1 MKITE
6 ITHTKITLDP
16 HNEKLYNS
24 THMTEQ
30 NNAKPVVYLDM
41 DGVIADFF
49 GGVERLYGVDH
60 WKQLTSDKTKDLRQ
74 DVIDRISGTD
84 FFAHIPKFN
93 TADTLIEMIKKFTN
107 GRYSILTS
115 PLRGDTENSGYYKK
129 VWIGKHIV
137 KPDNIIVTGVKET
150 YAVKNGVRNI
160 LIDDRP
166 INIDKWQSKGGYGIL
181 YQANKHALS
190 KVSQA
195 LEQYNQKQKQ
205 KQKEKVPVEDAAGV
219 GIITKQ
225 NTTQDVKPGEI
236 RRQARKLKLV

>member
-6 ITHTKITLDP
+6 ILSNQKISVD
-16 HNEKLYNS
+16 LYNKQLYNK
-24 THMTEQ
+24 HMTEQ
-30 NNAKPVVYLDM
+30 SNVKPIVYLDM

-74 DVIDRISGTD
+74 DVIDRIAGTD
-84 FFAHIPKFN
+84 FFAHLPKFSS
-93 TADTLIEMIKKFTN
+93 ADTLIEMIKKFT
-107 GRYSILTS
+107 GGQYSILTS

-137 KPDNIIVTGVKET
+137 KPDDIIVTGRKES
-150 YAVKNGVRNI
+150 YAVKNSVPNI

-181 YQANKHALS
+181 YQANKHPLS
-190 KVSQA
+190 KITQA
-195 LEQYNQKQKQ
+195 LEQYSQKTKS
-205 KQKEKVPVEDAAGV
+205 KEKVPVEDAAGV

-225 NTTQDVKPGEI
+225 NTTRDVKPGEI
-236 RRQARKLKLV
+236 RRQAKKLKLV

>member
-6 ITHTKITLDP
+6 ILSNQKISVD
-16 HNEKLYNS
+16 LYNKQLYNK
-24 THMTEQ
+24 HMTEQ
-30 NNAKPVVYLDM
+30 SNVKPIVYLDM

-74 DVIDRISGTD
+74 DVIDRIAGTD
-84 FFAHIPKFN
+84 FFAHLPKFSS
-93 TADTLIEMIKKFTN
+93 ADTLIEMIKKFT
-107 GRYSILTS
+107 GGQYSILTS

-137 KPDNIIVTGVKET
+137 KPDEIIVTGRKET
-150 YAVKNGVRNI
+150 YATKNGVPNI

-166 INIDKWQSKGGYGIL
+166 INIEKWQSKGGYGIL
-181 YQANKHALS
+181 YQANKHPLS

-205 KQKEKVPVEDAAGV
+205 KEPVEDAAGV

-225 NTTQDVKPGEI
+225 NTTKDVKPGEI

>member
-6 ITHTKITLDP
+6 ILSNQKISVD
-16 HNEKLYNS
+16 LYNKQLYNK
-24 THMTEQ
+24 HMTEQ
-30 NNAKPVVYLDM
+30 SNVKPIVYLDM

-74 DVIDRISGTD
+74 DVIDRIAGTD
-84 FFAHIPKFN
+84 FFAHLPKFSS
-93 TADTLIEMIKKFTN
+93 ADALIEMIKKFT
-107 GRYSILTS
+107 GGQYSILTS

-137 KPDNIIVTGVKET
+137 KPDDIIVTGRKES
-150 YAVKNGVRNI
+150 YAVKNGVSNI

-181 YQANKHALS
+181 YQANKHPLS
-190 KVSQA
+190 KITQA
-195 LEQYNQKQKQ
+195 LEQYSQKNKIQ
-205 KQKEKVPVEDAAGV
+205 
-219 GIITKQ
+219 
-225 NTTQDVKPGEI
+225 
-236 RRQARKLKLV
+236 RKSACGRCSRCRNYYQTEHHSRC

>member
-6 ITHTKITLDP
+6 ILSNQKISVD
-16 HNEKLYNS
+16 LYNKQLYNK
-24 THMTEQ
+24 HMTEQ
-30 NNAKPVVYLDM
+30 SNVKPIVYLDM

-74 DVIDRISGTD
+74 DVIDRIAGTD
-84 FFAHIPKFN
+84 FFAHLPKFSS
-93 TADTLIEMIKKFTN
+93 ADTLIEMIKKFT
-107 GRYSILTS
+107 GGQYSILTS

-137 KPDNIIVTGVKET
+137 KPDDIIVTGRKES
-150 YAVKNGVRNI
+150 YAVKNSVPNI

-166 INIDKWQSKGGYGIL
+166 INIEKWQSKGGYGIL
-181 YQANKHALS
+181 YQANKHPLS

-195 LEQYNQKQKQ
+195 LEQYNQKQ

-225 NTTQDVKPGEI
+225 NTTRDVKPGEI

>member
-6 ITHTKITLDP
+6 ILSNQKISVD
-16 HNEKLYNS
+16 LYNKQLYNK
-24 THMTEQ
+24 HMTEQ
-30 NNAKPVVYLDM
+30 SNVKPIVYLDM

-74 DVIDRISGTD
+74 DVIDRIAGTD
-84 FFAHIPKFN
+84 FFAHLPKFSS
-93 TADTLIEMIKKFTN
+93 ADTLIEMIKKFT
-107 GRYSILTS
+107 GGQYSILTS

-129 VWIGKHIV
+129 VWIGKNIV
-137 KPDNIIVTGVKET
+137 KPDEIIVTGVKET
-150 YAVKNGVRNI
+150 YATKNGVPNI

-166 INIDKWQSKGGYGIL
+166 INIEKWQSKGGYGIL
-181 YQANKHALS
+181 YQANKHPLS

-195 LEQYNQKQKQ
+195 LEQYNQKQ

-225 NTTQDVKPGEI
+225 NTTRDVKPGEI

>member
-6 ITHTKITLDP
+6 ILSNQKISVD
-16 HNEKLYNS
+16 LYNKQLYNK
-24 THMTEQ
+24 HMTEQ
-30 NNAKPVVYLDM
+30 SNVKPIVYLDM

-74 DVIDRISGTD
+74 DVIDRIAGTD
-84 FFAHIPKFN
+84 FFAHLPKFSS
-93 TADTLIEMIKKFTN
+93 ADTLIEMIKKFT
-107 GRYSILTS
+107 GGQYSILTS

-129 VWIGKHIV
+129 VWIGKNIV
-137 KPDNIIVTGVKET
+137 KPDEIIVTGRKET
-150 YAVKNGVRNI
+150 YATKNGVPNI

-166 INIDKWQSKGGYGIL
+166 INIEKWQSKGGYGIL
-181 YQANKHALS
+181 YQANKHPLS

-205 KQKEKVPVEDAAGV
+205 KEKEPVEDAAGV

-225 NTTQDVKPGEI
+225 NTTKDVKPGEI

>member
-6 ITHTKITLDP
+6 ILSNQKISVD
-16 HNEKLYNS
+16 LYNKQLYNK
-24 THMTEQ
+24 HMTEQ
-30 NNAKPVVYLDM
+30 SNVKPIVYLDM

-74 DVIDRISGTD
+74 DVIDRIAGTD
-84 FFAHIPKFN
+84 FFAHLPKFS
-93 TADTLIEMIKKFTN
+93 TADTLIEMIKKFT
-107 GRYSILTS
+107 GGQYSILTS

-129 VWIGKHIV
+129 VWIGKNIV
-137 KPDNIIVTGVKET
+137 KPDEIIVTGRKET
-150 YAVKNGVRNI
+150 YATKNGVPNI

-166 INIDKWQSKGGYGIL
+166 INIEKWQSKGGYGIL
-181 YQANKHALS
+181 YQANKHPLS

-195 LEQYNQKQKQ
+195 LEQYNQKQ

-225 NTTQDVKPGEI
+225 NTTKDVKPGEI

>member
-6 ITHTKITLDP
+6 ILSNQKISVD
-16 HNEKLYNS
+16 LYNKQLYNK
-24 THMTEQ
+24 HMTEQ
-30 NNAKPVVYLDM
+30 SNVKPIVYLDM

-74 DVIDRISGTD
+74 DVIDRIAGTD
-84 FFAHIPKFN
+84 FFAHLPKFSS
-93 TADTLIEMIKKFTN
+93 ADTLIEMIKKFT
-107 GRYSILTS
+107 GGQYSILTS

-137 KPDNIIVTGVKET
+137 KPDDIIVTGRKES
-150 YAVKNGVRNI
+150 YAVKNGVPNI

-166 INIDKWQSKGGYGIL
+166 INIEKWQSKGGYGIL
-181 YQANKHALS
+181 YQANKHPLS

-205 KQKEKVPVEDAAGV
+205 KEKEPVEDAAGV

-225 NTTQDVKPGEI
+225 NTTKDVKPGEI

>member
-6 ITHTKITLDP
+6 ILSNQKISVD
-16 HNEKLYNS
+16 LYNKQLYNK
-24 THMTEQ
+24 HMTEQ
-30 NNAKPVVYLDM
+30 SNVKPIVYLDM

-74 DVIDRISGTD
+74 DVIDRIAGTD
-84 FFAHIPKFN
+84 FFAHLPKFSS
-93 TADTLIEMIKKFTN
+93 ADTLIEMIKKFT
-107 GRYSILTS
+107 GGQYSILTS

-137 KPDNIIVTGVKET
+137 KPDDIIVTGRKES
-150 YAVKNGVRNI
+150 YAVKNSVPNI

-181 YQANKHALS
+181 YQANKHPLS

-195 LEQYNQKQKQ
+195 LEQYNQKQ

-225 NTTQDVKPGEI
+225 NTTRDVKPGEI

>member
-1 MKITE
+1 MKINE

-195 LEQYNQKQKQ
+195 LEQYNQKTKS
-205 KQKEKVPVEDAAGV
+205 KEKVPVEDAAGV

-236 RRQARKLKLV
+236 RRQAKKLKLV

>member
-1 MKITE
+1 MKIAE
-6 ITHTKITLDP
+6 ITHTKITLDS
-16 HNEKLYNS
+16 HNEKLYNN
-24 THMTEQ
+24 TNMIEQ
-30 NNAKPVVYLDM
+30 NNIKPVVYLDM

-49 GGVERLYGVDH
+49 GGVEKLYGVDH

-74 DVIDRISGTD
+74 DVIDRIAGTD
-84 FFAHIPKFN
+84 FFAHLPKFS
-93 TADTLIEMIKKFTN
+93 TADTLIEMIKKFTS
-107 GRYSILTS
+107 GQYSILTS

-129 VWIGKHIV
+129 VWIGKNIV
-137 KPDNIIVTGVKET
+137 KPDEIIVTGRKET
-150 YAVKNGVRNI
+150 YATKNGVPNI

-166 INIDKWQSKGGYGIL
+166 INIEKWQSKGGYGIL
-181 YQANKHALS
+181 YQANKHPLS

-205 KQKEKVPVEDAAGV
+205 KEKEPVEDAAGV

-225 NTTQDVKPGEI
+225 NTTKDVKPGEI

>member
-6 ITHTKITLDP
+6 ILSNQKISVD
-16 HNEKLYNS
+16 LYNKQLYNK
-24 THMTEQ
+24 HMTEQ
-30 NNAKPVVYLDM
+30 SNVKPIVYLDM
-41 DGVIADFF
+41 DGVIADFL

-74 DVIDRISGTD
+74 DVIDRIAGTD
-84 FFAHIPKFN
+84 FFAHLPKFSS
-93 TADTLIEMIKKFTN
+93 ADTLIEMIKKFTS
-107 GRYSILTS
+107 GQYSILTS

-129 VWIGKHIV
+129 VWIGKNIV
-137 KPDNIIVTGVKET
+137 KPDEIIVTGRKET
-150 YAVKNGVRNI
+150 YATKNGVPNI

-166 INIDKWQSKGGYGIL
+166 INIEKWQSKGGYGIL
-181 YQANKHALS
+181 YQANKHPLS

-205 KQKEKVPVEDAAGV
+205 KEKEPVEDAAGV

-225 NTTQDVKPGEI
+225 NTTKDVKPGEI

>member
-6 ITHTKITLDP
+6 ILSNQKISVD
-16 HNEKLYNS
+16 LYNKQLYNK
-24 THMTEQ
+24 HMTEQ
-30 NNAKPVVYLDM
+30 SNVKPIVYLDM

-74 DVIDRISGTD
+74 DVIDRIAGTD
-84 FFAHIPKFN
+84 FFAHLPKFSS
-93 TADTLIEMIKKFTN
+93 ADALIEMIKKFT
-107 GRYSILTS
+107 GGQYSILTS

-137 KPDNIIVTGVKET
+137 KPDDIIVTGRKES
-150 YAVKNGVRNI
+150 YAVKNGVSNI

-181 YQANKHALS
+181 YQANKHPLS
-190 KVSQA
+190 KITQA
-195 LEQYNQKQKQ
+195 LEQYSQKTKS
-205 KQKEKVPVEDAAGV
+205 KEKVPVEDAAGV

-225 NTTQDVKPGEI
+225 NTTRDVKPGEI
-236 RRQARKLKLV
+236 RRQAKKLKLV

>member
-6 ITHTKITLDP
+6 ILSNQKISVD
-16 HNEKLYNS
+16 LYNKQLYNK
-24 THMTEQ
+24 HMTEQ
-30 NNAKPVVYLDM
+30 SNVKPIVYLDM

-74 DVIDRISGTD
+74 DVIDRIAGTD
-84 FFAHIPKFN
+84 FFAHLPKFSS
-93 TADTLIEMIKKFTN
+93 ADTLIEMIKKFT
-107 GRYSILTS
+107 GGQYSILTS

-137 KPDNIIVTGVKET
+137 KPDEIIVTGRKET
-150 YAVKNGVRNI
+150 YATKNGVPNI

-166 INIDKWQSKGGYGIL
+166 INIEKWQSKGGYGIL
-181 YQANKHALS
+181 YQANKHPLS

-205 KQKEKVPVEDAAGV
+205 KEKEPVEDAAGV

-225 NTTQDVKPGEI
+225 NTTKDVKPGEI

>member
-6 ITHTKITLDP
+6 ILSNQKISVD
-16 HNEKLYNS
+16 LYNKQLYNK
-24 THMTEQ
+24 HMTEQ
-30 NNAKPVVYLDM
+30 SNVKPIVYLDM

-74 DVIDRISGTD
+74 DVIDRIAGTD
-84 FFAHIPKFN
+84 FFAHLPKFS
-93 TADTLIEMIKKFTN
+93 TADTLIEMIKKFT
-107 GRYSILTS
+107 GGQYSILTS

-129 VWIGKHIV
+129 VWIGKNIV
-137 KPDNIIVTGVKET
+137 KPDEIIVTGRKET
-150 YAVKNGVRNI
+150 YATKNGVPNI

-166 INIDKWQSKGGYGIL
+166 INIEKWQSKGGYGIL
-181 YQANKHALS
+181 YQANKHPLS

-205 KQKEKVPVEDAAGV
+205 KEKEPVEDAAGV

-225 NTTQDVKPGEI
+225 NTTKDVKPGEI